1 MASIYPYATPND
13 ELVEKLN
20 LQEHPEGGY
29 FVETGRWSE
38 NVASPFSEMAQR
50 PLGTT
55 IYYLLTP
62 KRPMGTIHRN
72 KSNTMHIHHQ
82 GRAKY
87 TIIHPPSAT
96 HPRVRIETVVMG
108 TDDSKGETRQ
118 LLVGNAWKMSEIPE
132 EDVTAVQSGRVSPE
146 VVGCLI
152 TEVVVPGFVWED
164 HEFLTLEGLEQLFE
178 NEPDGRNQVERF
190 KGHVYKA

>member
-1 MASIYPYATPND
+1 MTDIYSYATPNA
-13 ELVEKLN
+13 ELIEKLN
-20 LQEHPEGGY
+20 LQKHPEGGY

-38 NVASPFSEMAQR
+38 IVASPFSGMAER

-62 KRPMGTIHRN
+62 DRPMGTIHRN

-87 TIIHPPSAT
+87 TIIYPPSAT
-96 HPRVRIETVVMG
+96 NPRVRVETVVMG
-108 TDDSKGETRQ
+108 TDVSKGETLQ
-118 LLVGNAWKMSEIPE
+118 LLVGNAWKMSMIPE
-132 EDVTAVQSGRVSPE
+132 EDLTALENGRVSPE
-146 VVGCLI
+146 SVGCLI

-164 HEFLTLEGLEQLFE
+164 HEFLTLEGLKQLFA
-178 NEPDGRNQVERF
+178 NEPDGEDQIEKF
-190 KGHVYKA
+190 KNHVHKA